1 MPRTSLLWHL
11 FAGWCSLVAGVLVCC
26 YWLASVRLADLAD
39 AAQRH
44 RLEEVART
52 VLDGVPAGETPA
64 DDAFVERARSEGAA
78 TSGARSGGRLAD
90 FLDGDDRGNRSVEDG
105 TSTADAQV
113 NVAEGVDADLL
124 ERLTQ
129 RPS

>member
-44 RLEEVART
+44 RLEEVARK
-52 VLDGVPAGETPA
+52 L
-64 DDAFVERARSEGAA
+64 
-78 TSGARSGGRLAD
+78 
-90 FLDGDDRGNRSVEDG
+90 
-105 TSTADAQV
+105 
-113 NVAEGVDADLL
+113 
-124 ERLTQ
+124 
-129 RPS
+129 

>member
-64 DDAFVERARSEGAA
+64 DDAFVERARSVLGGAPVVVELL
-78 TSGARSGGRLAD
+78 RPDGGLRVRA
-90 FLDGDDRGNRSVEDG
+90 GQAG
-105 TSTADAQV
+105 TAA
-113 NVAEGVDADLL
+113 
-124 ERLTQ
+124 
-129 RPS
+129 

>member
-1 MPRTSLLWHL
+1 
-11 FAGWCSLVAGVLVCC
+11 
-26 YWLASVRLADLAD
+26 
-39 AAQRH
+39 
-44 RLEEVART
+44 VAR
-52 VLDGVPAGETPA
+52 VRAALDVRHAEGLRVERPRRSLESL
-64 DDAFVERARSEGAA
+64 FLEIVERARSEGAA

-90 FLDGDDRGNRSVEDG
+90 FLDGDDRGDRMIEDG